1 MRKSVTFFFEGCPQD
16 SQSDYGFIISLH
28 PIHPINNIVLKVTN
42 QHALRHI
49 IYKKGIIKNLQY
61 YENDNETMDRRHY
74 QKQ

>member
-1 MRKSVTFFFEGCPQD
+1 MRKSVTFFFEGRPQD

-49 IYKKGIIKNLQY
+49 IYKK
-61 YENDNETMDRRHY
+61 E
-74 QKQ
+74 